1 MADIV
6 IKNARVHN
14 LRGVDVTIPRDSLT
28 VVTGLSGSGKSS
40 LAFDT
45 LYAEGQRRYVESLSA
60 YARQFLDRMQKPDVE
75 KIEGLSPA
83 ISIEQRTT
91 SGNPRSIVATV
102 TEIHDY
108 LRILYGSI
116 AVPHCPHC
124 GRPVTRQSA
133 EQIVEAI
140 LGACAPAALVP
151 ARGDAAL
158 VPSPSAGASA
168 ASPLVRGANEHQ
180 APSTRSAQP
189 TASTS
194 EAKAPSTRIIIYAPL
209 VKGKKGRHEET
220 LSAVKRNGFARVRID
235 GTIYPV
241 DELPEI
247 DKKKAHTIDVVV
259 DRLAISAAPDATL
272 RTRLTDSVEL
282 ALKTGKGIMEVEWL
296 APAALVPSLSAGAF
310 AAPPLELSRGKAAL
324 VQGADTKHQAPST
337 RSAQP
342 TASTRSASPSATTYS
357 ELNACV
363 ECGISFDELKA
374 RSFSFN
380 SPFGACPTCSGLGQ
394 LYYFD
399 EDLVVPD
406 KSLPLEE
413 AIHPWRRMGQMN
425 ILYHKELLAH
435 IAKQYKV
442 KLSTPYEKLPAKFR
456 HGLMHGFKDDLVL
469 PWRRVDRPFEGV
481 LASLQR
487 RLDEAEDDEMRAKFE
502 AYQSFRTCP
511 DCHGSRLRP
520 ESRAATVAGKSIVEV
535 MAMPVTEALEFF
547 KAMLVLTP
555 SASASAASPLV
566 PSPSASAS
574 AASPLVLTPSASAS
588 AASPLVLSRGKAAL
602 VQGAD
607 KHQAPGTSSAQPSA
621 STLLPSAKLA
631 GLKDIIA
638 EIVRRLQFLLDVGLD
653 YLTLDRAAST
663 LSGGEMQR
671 IRLATQI
678 GSGLTGVL
686 YVLDEPTIGLHPR
699 DNERL
704 ISTLKGLR
712 DRGNTVVVVEH
723 DEEMM
728 RAADYIVDL
737 GPGAGREGGQVMYQG
752 DFKGLLKAKSLTA
765 DYLTGRRRVVPSP
778 SVGASAPSALVPSP
792 SAGASAASPLV
803 LSRGKAALVQG
814 AGKHQAP
821 STRSAQPTAST
832 KFLTISGCAEHNLKN
847 VTARFPVGAFTVVTG
862 VSGSGKST
870 LVDETLKRAL
880 LQKFYRAK
888 DVPGKY
894 KKLSGWENFDKVVEI
909 DQSPIGRTPRS
920 NPATYVGFF
929 SEIRELFART
939 ESARARGYT
948 AGRFSFNVKGGRCE
962 TCGGD
967 GLQKLEMSFL
977 PDIYVTCDQCGGKR
991 FNAET
996 LEVTY
1001 GGKNIADVLEMTVAE
1016 GCEFFAKVPS
1026 LARKLQTLADVG
1038 LGYVALGQS
1047 ATTLS
1052 GGEAQRIKLATE
1064 LSRRSTGRTLYL
1076 LDEPTTGLH
1085 FDDVAKLMKLLLR
1098 LRDQGNTIIVIEHNL
1113 DVIRCA
1119 DWIVDLGPGG
1129 GDAGGELVCEGPV
1142 AAVKACPCSATAKFI

>member
-1 MADIV
+1 MSDIV
-6 IKNARVHN
+6 IHNAKVHN
-14 LRGVDVTIPRDSLT
+14 LRGIDVTIPRDSLT

-116 AVPHCPHC
+116 AVAHCPHC
-124 GRPVTRQSA
+124 GKPVVKQSA

-140 LGACAPAALVP
+140 I
-151 ARGDAAL
+151 RGQG
-158 VPSPSAGASA
+158 SG
-168 ASPLVRGANEHQ
+168 VRGQEG
-180 APSTRSAQP
+180 R
-189 TASTS
+189 
-194 EAKAPSTRIIIYAPL
+194 KIIIYAPL
-209 VKGKKGRHEET
+209 VKGKKGRHEEP
-220 LSAVKRNGFARVRID
+220 LAAVKRNGFARVRID

-241 DELPEI
+241 DELPAL

-259 DRLAISAAPDATL
+259 DRLVIPAAPDAAFK
-272 RTRLTDSVEL
+272 TRLTDSVEL
-282 ALKTGKGIMEVEWL
+282 ALKTGKGIIEVERL
-296 APAALVPSLSAGAF
+296 GDKGSGVSTEGA
-310 AAPPLELSRGKAAL
+310 ER
-324 VQGADTKHQAPST
+324 Q
-337 RSAQP
+337 
-342 TASTRSASPSATTYS
+342 TTYS
-357 ELNACV
+357 ELNACSD
-363 ECGISFDELKA
+363 CGISFDELKA

-380 SPFGACPTCSGLGQ
+380 SPFGACPTCAGLGQ

-406 KSLPLEE
+406 KSLTLEE

-425 ILYHKELLAH
+425 ILYHKELLSH

-511 DCHGSRLRP
+511 DCGGSRLRP

-547 KAMLVLTP
+547 KKFAAGASRPSLVG
-555 SASASAASPLV
+555 ASPRDARGRV
-566 PSPSASAS
+566 GDAS
-574 AASPLVLTPSASAS
+574 
-588 AASPLVLSRGKAAL
+588 
-602 VQGAD
+602 
-607 KHQAPGTSSAQPSA
+607 
-621 STLLPSAKLA
+621 LPSAKLA

-728 RAADYIVDL
+728 RNADYIVDL
-737 GPGAGREGGQVMYQG
+737 GPGAGREGGKVMYQG
-752 DFKGLLKAKSLTA
+752 NFKGLLKSKSLTA
-765 DYLTGRRRVVPSP
+765 DYLTGKRKICFNAEKQSSRVAEGVE
-778 SVGASAPSALVPSP
+778 
-792 SAGASAASPLV
+792 AGAMPQTLRMRVANSNPQ
-803 LSRGKAALVQG
+803 AL
-814 AGKHQAP
+814 KP
-821 STRSAQPTAST
+821 SNPFAQ
-832 KFLTISGCAEHNLKN
+832 FLTISGCTEHNLKN
-847 VTARFPVGAFTVVTG
+847 ITARFPVGAFTVVTG

-880 LQKFYRAK
+880 LQKFYHAK
-888 DVPGKY
+888 DVPGKF
-894 KKLSGWENFDKVVEI
+894 KKLTGWENFDKVVEI

-929 SEIRELFART
+929 SEIRELFAKT

-977 PDIYVTCDQCGGKR
+977 PDVYVTCDQCGGKR
-991 FNAET
+991 FNSET
-996 LEVTY
+996 LEVNY

-1026 LARKLQTLADVG
+1026 LARKLQTLVDVG
-1038 LGYVALGQS
+1038 LGYIALGQS

-1098 LRDQGNTIIVIEHNL
+1098 LRDQGNTIIVIEHNI

-1129 GDAGGELVCEGPV
+1129 GDAGGELVCEGPLGT
-1142 AAVKACPCSATAKFI
+1142 VKACLRSVTAKFI

>member
-1 MADIV
+1 MSDIS
-6 IKNARVHN
+6 IHNAKVHN
-14 LRGVDVTIPRDSLT
+14 LKGIDVTIPRDSLT

-108 LRILYGSI
+108 LRILYGAI
-116 AVPHCPHC
+116 AVAHCPHC
-124 GRPVTRQSA
+124 GKPVVKQSA

-140 LGACAPAALVP
+140 LGDK
-151 ARGDAAL
+151 G
-158 VPSPSAGASA
+158 SG
-168 ASPLVRGANEHQ
+168 VRSQESG
-180 APSTRSAQP
+180 R
-189 TASTS
+189 
-194 EAKAPSTRIIIYAPL
+194 KIIIYAPL
-209 VKGKKGRHEET
+209 VKGKKGRHEEP
-220 LSAVKRNGFARVRID
+220 LAAVKRNGFARVRID

-241 DELPEI
+241 DELPAL

-259 DRLAISAAPDATL
+259 DRLVIPAAPDAAFK
-272 RTRLTDSVEL
+272 TRLTDSVEL
-282 ALKTGKGIMEVEWL
+282 ALKTGKGIMEVERL
-296 APAALVPSLSAGAF
+296 GNG
-310 AAPPLELSRGKAAL
+310 ER
-324 VQGADTKHQAPST
+324 DI
-337 RSAQP
+337 
-342 TASTRSASPSATTYS
+342 YS
-357 ELNACV
+357 ELNACPD
-363 ECGISFDELKA
+363 CGISFDELKA

-380 SPFGACPTCSGLGQ
+380 SPFGACPTCAGLGQ

-425 ILYHKELLAH
+425 ILYHKELLAQ

-520 ESRAATVAGKSIVEV
+520 ESRAATVMGKSIVEV

-547 KAMLVLTP
+547 SAIQDYANGVVSDRGATLTD
-555 SASASAASPLV
+555 SNRL
-566 PSPSASAS
+566 
-574 AASPLVLTPSASAS
+574 
-588 AASPLVLSRGKAAL
+588 
-602 VQGAD
+602 
-607 KHQAPGTSSAQPSA
+607 H
-621 STLLPSAKLA
+621 

-728 RAADYIVDL
+728 RNADYIVDL
-737 GPGAGREGGQVMYQG
+737 GPGAGREGGKVMYQG
-752 DFKGLLKAKSLTA
+752 NFKGLLKSKSLTA
-765 DYLTGRRRVVPSP
+765 DYLTGRKRVM
-778 SVGASAPSALVPSP
+778 G
-792 SAGASAASPLV
+792 
-803 LSRGKAALVQG
+803 
-814 AGKHQAP
+814 
-821 STRSAQPTAST
+821 
-832 KFLTISGCAEHNLKN
+832 N
-847 VTARFPVGAFTVVTG
+847 VTAPCGGLRPM
-862 VSGSGKST
+862 GKQT
-870 LVDETLKRAL
+870 R
-880 LQKFYRAK
+880 RAK
-888 DVPGKY
+888 RVPRERGT
-894 KKLSGWENFDKVVEI
+894 GEI
-909 DQSPIGRTPRS
+909 STPS
-920 NPATYVGFF
+920 TP
-929 SEIRELFART
+929 
-939 ESARARGYT
+939 
-948 AGRFSFNVKGGRCE
+948 
-962 TCGGD
+962 
-967 GLQKLEMSFL
+967 
-977 PDIYVTCDQCGGKR
+977 
-991 FNAET
+991 
-996 LEVTY
+996 
-1001 GGKNIADVLEMTVAE
+1001 
-1016 GCEFFAKVPS
+1016 
-1026 LARKLQTLADVG
+1026 LAA
-1038 LGYVALGQS
+1038 S
-1047 ATTLS
+1047 
-1052 GGEAQRIKLATE
+1052 
-1064 LSRRSTGRTLYL
+1064 
-1076 LDEPTTGLH
+1076 
-1085 FDDVAKLMKLLLR
+1085 
-1098 LRDQGNTIIVIEHNL
+1098 
-1113 DVIRCA
+1113 
-1119 DWIVDLGPGG
+1119 
-1129 GDAGGELVCEGPV
+1129 
-1142 AAVKACPCSATAKFI
+1142 